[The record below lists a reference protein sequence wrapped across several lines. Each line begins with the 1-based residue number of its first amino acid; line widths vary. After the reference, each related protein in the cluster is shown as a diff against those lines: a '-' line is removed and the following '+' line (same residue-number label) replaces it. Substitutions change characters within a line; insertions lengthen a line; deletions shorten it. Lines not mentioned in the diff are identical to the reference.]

1 MEHQITSKVPNDM
14 PWSNTHWSNQSGLA
28 LSHHDNRLGPNVVLE
43 MPSNKKPRTKPN
55 QTDDFVN
62 SFTGTN
68 WQRKGYAGTYWQNQ
82 NNNCAGF
89 INMGGDID
97 MSGCSLWMCDYSM

>member
-1 MEHQITSKVPNDM
+1 MKHQISSSVPNDM
-14 PWSNTHWSNQSGLA
+14 PWSNTHWANQSGLA

-68 WQRKGYAGTYWQNQ
+68 WQRKGYQGTYWQNQ
-82 NNNCAGF
+82 NNNFSGF
-89 INMGGDID
+89 SGDID
-97 MSGCSLWMCDYSM
+97 MSGCGLWMCDYSM